1 MRSRLQWIHGRGERV
16 AVAGGQTYL
25 AEIVLK
31 VLVLVGLLYM
41 PVLVFHWGT
50 WFPFA
55 GAGLYLLW
63 ELSRLSS
70 ALGELAGLW
79 NEQHQPRPE
88 PARSVALK

>member
-1 MRSRLQWIHGRGERV
+1 MRTRLQWTHGRGERV
-16 AVAGGQTYL
+16 AVARGQTYL

-31 VLVLVGLLYM
+31 VLVVVGLLYM
-41 PVLVFHWGT
+41 PVLVFHFGT
-50 WFPFA
+50 WLPFA

-63 ELSRLSS
+63 ELGRLSS
-70 ALGELAGLW
+70 ALGELAALW